1 MGLPQRQSLVAQSAA
16 FLNRQIE
23 QGVWGEWLPS
33 ERSLCELLQVSRNTL
48 RAALVQLKQE
58 GGIKSVHGAGNR
70 ILAGPGRRSRL
81 KSHDVALLAPLPLQ
95 QLRPTVAL
103 WIDALRSML
112 GERGCRLHFF
122 QGQQYYRSNPGR
134 ALQKLISQHRH
145 ACWILTLTNEAI
157 QRWFEG
163 SGAPCIVAGSVYPG
177 IKLPFR
183 DLDHRAT
190 CRHAAGVMLGLGHR
204 KIGLVLPTQ
213 RRAGDIESEAGFLE
227 AVRQSPQSGAEVVI
241 ATHDASVPGIVQ
253 ALRRLLEPQPRPT
266 ALLVANAYHYVT
278 VTTRLQQSGYA
289 VPQDVSVVSRDEDPF
304 LSFML
309 PSPARY
315 ETSSQGFAKAL
326 LRPVLELLQ
335 GGVVT
340 QPALRLMP
348 DFVRGESLA
357 APGREEAGS

>member
-1 MGLPQRQSLVAQSAA
+1 VPTGLPQRQSLVAQSAA

-33 ERSLCELLQVSRNTL
+33 ERSLCDLLQVSRNTL

-58 GGIKSVHGAGNR
+58 GRIASVHGAGNR
-70 ILAGPGRRSRL
+70 ILATRGRRPSRL

-95 QLRPTVAL
+95 QLRPTVTL

-122 QGQQYYRSNPGR
+122 QGQQYYRSNPGP

-177 IKLPFR
+177 INLPFR

-204 KIGLVLPTQ
+204 RIALVLPTQ

-227 AVRQSPQSGAEVVI
+227 AVRQSPQAGAEAVI

-253 ALRRLLEPQPRPT
+253 ALRRVLEQQPRPT

-278 VTTRLQQSGYA
+278 VATRLQQTGCR

-309 PSPARY
+309 PTPARY
-315 ETSSQGFAKAL
+315 ETSPQSFAKAL

-335 GGVVT
+335 GSGVT
-340 QPALRLMP
+340 QPTLRLMP
-348 DFVRGESLA
+348 DFVRGESLG
-357 APGREEAGS
+357 APSEGA